1 MFPWLDMELAYD
13 PAAPLLG
20 IHAGEMKTCVHT
32 ETYTHICSSVVHNS
46 QKVDAAQVSMNG

>member
-1 MFPWLDMELAYD
+1 MVPQLDMELAYD

-20 IHAGEMKTCVHT
+20 IHTGEMKTCVHT

-46 QKVDAAQVSMNG
+46 QKVDTAQVSMNG